1 MRLPSSATKHSNHR
15 SCPKPLS
22 DSREA
27 SEPGSGSPTWAASSR
42 ESSAIEAISSN
53 DAWRIFNEGSIE
65 WDPRLILELFIGLP
79 TKVVRQAQKQIPGC
93 SWQLPDRL
101 LQQTMVPL
109 KHKWLC
115 CASHQISAVNVRSGS
130 LADIDAL
137 PPHSALPPKADIHQS
152 ERHVRLARSGSQ
164 RHVGIQTR
172 SDQATS
178 PLKPVSCFRNH
189 T

>member
-27 SEPGSGSPTWAASSR
+27 SEPGSASPTWTASSR

-53 DAWRIFNEGSIE
+53 DAWRILNKGSIG
-65 WDPRLILELFIGLP
+65 WDQRLILELLSAYQLTLCARLRNEFLDVPGSCPIG
-79 TKVVRQAQKQIPGC
+79 
-93 SWQLPDRL
+93 L

-109 KHKWLC
+109 KHKWPC
-115 CASHQISAVNVRSGS
+115 CASQQISTFISPSGM
-130 LADIDAL
+130 
-137 PPHSALPPKADIHQS
+137 SAWPAAEVKGMSAFRPY
-152 ERHVRLARSGSQ
+152 
-164 RHVGIQTR
+164 
-172 SDQATS
+172 SDQTTS
-178 PLKPVSCFRNH
+178 PLKPVLCFRNH